1 MKRLMMAALAAGSLA
16 IVVPGMASAAV
27 PGDIGGSPGNGQ
39 ALVNGARETGGS
51 PGNGQAAVSG
61 ERETGGSPGNGQAA
75 TSNEK
80 DQGGTPGNG
89 KAEKKD

>member
-16 IVVPGMASAAV
+16 IVVPGMAFAAM

-39 ALVNGARETGGS
+39 AAVNGQRD
-51 PGNGQAAVSG
+51 Q
-61 ERETGGSPGNGQAA
+61 GGSPGNGQAA

-89 KAEKKD
+89 NAKKKD

>member
-1 MKRLMMAALAAGSLA
+1 MKRLVMAALAAGSLA
-16 IVVPGMASAAV
+16 IVVPGMAFAAM
-27 PGDIGGSPGNGQ
+27 PGDI
-39 ALVNGARETGGS
+39 GGS

-61 ERETGGSPGNGQAA
+61 EHETGGSPGNGQAA